1 MIAFFRSIL
10 NSKLIMGL
18 FALIMLAFV
27 VTGVGTGSG
36 GLSNLAGGGTRLATV
51 GNKVI
56 SEDEAVSTVRSQFE
70 AARQQKPGLDIKQFI
85 ASGAVD
91 QVIDQMINGSA
102 MEAFG
107 ANHGMIASDRLVDGE
122 IASIP
127 AFHGPTGSFDR
138 NTYLALLSQR
148 KLTERGVRE
157 DLGRSKIASM
167 LVIPAGGAAR
177 VPTGLIAP
185 YASLLLEAREGQI
198 AAIPANALVSSAAPS
213 DAELKTFYDRNVAR
227 YTVPETRIV
236 RYAVFDRKRFEAA
249 SAATDAEIAAAYKS
263 KANEYAGKETRVF
276 TQVIVPDEK
285 SATALAAK
293 VRAGTPIIAAAK
305 AAGTEATTLAA
316 QDKPG
321 FASLSSSAVANAAF
335 SAKAGDT
342 LSPGKT
348 ALGWFVIHVDK
359 INQIAGKSLTDV
371 RAVLAT
377 DIAKGKTERLV
388 ADFVTKLDDEV
399 ADRKSFDDIIKAEG
413 LTLQT
418 TPSITA
424 SGIAP
429 AEPAFKASAGLVPII
444 RDAFLAETDDDAAV
458 ITLVPGESYAFY
470 DLESINPASPKAL
483 AQIKAQVA
491 EDFKADRANRAAK
504 QLAETVATAV
514 RNGTGLTQALAATG
528 KPLPSPRPVAAKRL
542 ELAQMQGKVPAP
554 LALMFGMARNS
565 AKVLEMPDKQ
575 GWFVI
580 KLDRIIPGSAATQPD
595 LMAATAQQMSQVIGE
610 EYASQFVSAIKNDLG
625 VKRNADAIARLK
637 KSLSGSASQ

>member
-36 GLSNLAGGGTRLATV
+36 GMSNLAGGGARLATV
-51 GNKVI
+51 GNTVV
-56 SEDEAVSTVRSQFE
+56 SETDALSTVRSQFD
-70 AARQQKPGLDIKQFI
+70 AARQQQPGLDIKAFI
-85 ASGAVD
+85 KSGGVD

-107 ANHGMIASDRLVDGE
+107 VKHGMIASDRLVDGE

-138 NTYLALLSQR
+138 NTFLALLSQR

-177 VPTGLIAP
+177 VPVGLIAP

-198 AAIPANALVSSAAPS
+198 AAIPASALASSVVPG

-227 YTVPETRIV
+227 YTVPETRVV
-236 RYAVFDRKRFEAA
+236 RYAAFDRKRFEAA
-249 SAATDAEIAAAYKS
+249 SAATDAEIATAYKS
-263 KANEYAGKETRVF
+263 KASEYAGKETRVF

-285 SATALAAK
+285 SAAALAVK
-293 VRAGTPIIAAAK
+293 VRAGTPIIAAAR

-321 FASLSSSAVANAAF
+321 FSSLSSSAIAGAAF

-342 LSPGKT
+342 LAPGKT

-359 INQIAGKSLTDV
+359 INQIAGQSLADV
-371 RAVLAT
+371 RTVLAA

-399 ADRKSFDDIIKAEG
+399 ADGKSFDDIVKAEG
-413 LTLQT
+413 LTAQT
-418 TPSITA
+418 TPPITA
-424 SGIAP
+424 GGIAP
-429 AEPAFKASAGLVPII
+429 SDPGFKANAAMTPVI

-470 DLESINPASPKAL
+470 DLERINPASPKPL
-483 AQIKAQVA
+483 AQIKAQVT

-504 QLAETVATAV
+504 QLAETVAASL
-514 RNGTGLTQALAATG
+514 RGGTGMSQALAATG
-528 KPLPSPRPVAAKRL
+528 KALPSPRPVAARRL

-580 KLDRIIPGSAATQPD
+580 KLDRIIPGSATSQPD

-610 EYASQFVSAIKNDLG
+610 EYAGQFVNAIKADLG
-625 VKRNADAIARLK
+625 VKRNADAVARLK